1 MSLSADSCLTAL
13 VFASDMLG
21 TGVFAFQNDLKH
33 IQFRDFLC
41 IFRFYVG
48 IASCTAFN
56 CSFLL
61 QEIPS
66 NSDSMSKN
74 KQDTENLNSGGN
86 TIDDSKKL
94 KWISFIGE
102 NKRNALMELIQ
113 NASSPLLRRIEQ
125 PILLNIYENEIPSHV
140 INIPKKLFLIYFLV
154 LDPGYLKVECV
165 ARKKLELNGKKY
177 DSGSH
182 ISLKDN
188 YGEHQLMLAKVGK
201 TSLTLAVRS
210 RSDTKIKVSVKYG
223 SSIPLELRINK
234 NISNHE
240 LMHKIADEA
249 IEEMFLRP
257 NEITRN
263 IVRYLRC
270 GKVNSFNQPFRLQY
284 FIVKMNSYDDYES
297 DASDIEV
304 NLRKNLS
311 FSGSNIK
318 KDWIRNLFH
327 ETAKIK
333 IIDSLGPTEWIV
345 TSTSIINSLDPSG
358 IERGLY
364 QLSTVPDFEDS
375 VLRFRRKFQSDYH
388 DKKLIILRLH
398 YKQWMYPDATTKI
411 TENTKHEPSSW
422 KKSGIADNDATWSS
436 AYTTVLCRAYYG
448 PYTDEYGQEWFG
460 GWIQMKIFA
469 QQCLNCDEYATG
481 ELDDQKC

>member
-41 IFRFYVG
+41 IFRFYV
-48 IASCTAFN
+48 
-56 CSFLL
+56 
-61 QEIPS
+61 EIPS

-154 LDPGYLKVECV
+154 LDPGYLQVECV

-223 SSIPLELRINK
+223 SSIPLELCLNK

-263 IVRYLRC
+263 IVR
-270 GKVNSFNQPFRLQY
+270 
-284 FIVKMNSYDDYES
+284 
-297 DASDIEV
+297 
-304 NLRKNLS
+304 
-311 FSGSNIK
+311 
-318 KDWIRNLFH
+318 
-327 ETAKIK
+327 
-333 IIDSLGPTEWIV
+333 
-345 TSTSIINSLDPSG
+345 
-358 IERGLY
+358 
-364 QLSTVPDFEDS
+364 
-375 VLRFRRKFQSDYH
+375 
-388 DKKLIILRLH
+388 
-398 YKQWMYPDATTKI
+398 
-411 TENTKHEPSSW
+411 
-422 KKSGIADNDATWSS
+422 KSGIADNDATWSS

-481 ELDDQKC
+481 ELDDQKCRNFVNWLHRWIAHKFYAYPFLSFGYQGRQSDRHHLANGCEACEAGWCHYRGN